1 MEVDKLWHGF
11 QVGVDGGSEEEAD
24 GDGQVLG
31 QVEDHSATCL
41 HGKDQGG
48 SSVEDLVGG
57 FTDTHGLATDTHTIT
72 HGIHHTTGYH
82 RTT

>member
-48 SSVEDLVGG
+48 FLAEAPAGGSSVLGQLG
-57 FTDTHGLATDTHTIT
+57 TRGLTATDIRGPTPSQHI
-72 HGIHHTTGYH
+72 
-82 RTT
+82 